1 MTRKALK
8 PYLITTKYIL
18 LPLSQRYSL
27 FHNLF
32 LNNNTLHPSSL
43 QPHLLK
49 FTATLPQGN
58 FRKDV
63 FFFHR
68 EFFSSLV
75 MRRRYVSGSPNL
87 SKRFQSVPFLWVN
100 NREVKTHA
108 TTLYLNYISRAL

>member
-18 LPLSQRYSL
+18 LPLIQRYSL

-43 QPHLLK
+43 QPRSLK
-49 FTATLPQGN
+49 FVVIPPQGN

-68 EFFSSLV
+68 DFFSSLV
-75 MRRRYVSGSPNL
+75 MRRRYISGSPNL
-87 SKRFQSVPFLWVN
+87 SKRFQSLPFLWVN
-100 NREVKTHA
+100 NRKVKTPA
-108 TTLYLNYISRAL
+108 ITLYLNYMSKAL